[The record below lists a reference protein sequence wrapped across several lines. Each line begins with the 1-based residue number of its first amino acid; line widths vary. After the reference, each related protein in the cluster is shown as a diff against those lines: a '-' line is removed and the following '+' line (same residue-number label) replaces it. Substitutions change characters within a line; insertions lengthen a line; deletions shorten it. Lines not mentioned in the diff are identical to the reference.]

1 MNMSQ
6 RISENNYIFLEKDE
20 NYLNFFK
27 YSNDK
32 LIKLNK
38 LHIEWSYIIDKFIK
52 SDIPSEAEIESSINY
67 IEDALMDDLSLV
79 NSNDLNLYTD
89 DDELKNIL
97 VVDEKKLEFT
107 KDDIEREFTKY
118 ALLSMGRSPV
128 LSDVEMDQKKYIALL
143 VVREIL
149 NHLKFSSIR
158 FITP

>member
-1 MNMSQ
+1 MYAI
-6 RISENNYIFLEKDE
+6 R
-20 NYLNFFK
+20 
-27 YSNDK
+27 
-32 LIKLNK
+32 
-38 LHIEWSYIIDKFIK
+38 SY
-52 SDIPSEAEIESSINY
+52 Y
-67 IEDALMDDLSLV
+67 V
-79 NSNDLNLYTD
+79 NLYTD